1 MVWKLKVSV
10 RAKGFSLKLNLRNQL
25 SLQRLSILLR
35 FRKQHHHLKSKHSDC
50 GRCLGSLLALFRR
63 RKRREVDTKKKL
75 MELVWNRAVAKKAR
89 GVGVVITLIL
99 VIIINYLVPS
109 HSWINKLS
117 NSESFRLDCYELFG

>member
-10 RAKGFSLKLNLRNQL
+10 RAKGFSLKLNLRNRL

-35 FRKQHHHLKSKHSDC
+35 FRKQQHHLKSKHSDC

-89 GVGVVITLIL
+89 GVGVVVTLIL

-117 NSESFRLDCYELFG
+117 NSESFRLDCYELF

>member
-10 RAKGFSLKLNLRNQL
+10 RAKGFSLKLHLRNRI

-35 FRKQHHHLKSKHSDC
+35 FRKQQQHHHLKSKHSDC

-63 RKRREVDTKKKL
+63 RKRKKKL

-89 GVGVVITLIL
+89 GVGVVVTLIL

-109 HSWINKLS
+109 HSWIS
-117 NSESFRLDCYELFG
+117 SESFRLDCYELFGSIK